1 MVFSCSGLSKY
12 TPLLSL
18 TSHDTIS
25 WSSNFQNQS
34 GYDDDDGM
42 LFLGSIDDIRCC
54 DSMGT
59 ST

>member
-25 WSSNFQNQS
+25 WSSNFHNQS
-34 GYDDDDGM
+34 GYDDDGM